1 MAIPVRRATADDA
14 VELSRLREVMFAS
27 FGPAPDR
34 TLWWDEAVKELQYAL
49 ADPGG
54 PLQAFV
60 VDADGNVGA
69 VGPSGAGDAAGLS
82 VPRGEAGLQWAGGAA
97 SVAGA
102 GGELASCAVGVIDRR
117 LPSAYNPI
125 GLSGYVLSVATD
137 PRYRRRGYA
146 RAVVQATL
154 EWFESCGIQRVELH
168 ASTDAEAMYRSMGF
182 LEPHGLA
189 LTRWAD
195 RR

>member
-14 VELSRLREVMFAS
+14 AELSRLREVMFAS

-34 TLWWDEAVKELQYAL
+34 TLWWDAAVKELQDAL
-49 ADPGG
+49 ADPDG

-60 VDADGNVGA
+60 VDAE
-69 VGPSGAGDAAGLS
+69 SF
-82 VPRGEAGLQWAGGAA
+82 
-97 SVAGA
+97 AGA
-102 GGELASCAVGVIDRR
+102 SGVSGTSGELASCAVGVIDRR
-117 LPSAYNPI
+117 LPSAYNPV

-137 PRYRRRGYA
+137 PRHRRRGYA

-154 EWFESCGIQRVELH
+154 DWFESRGIQRVELH
-168 ASTDAEAMYRSMGF
+168 ASTDAEAMYRAMGF

-189 LTRWAD
+189 LTRWAAHSD
-195 RR
+195 PSK

>member
-14 VELSRLREVMFAS
+14 AELSRLREVMFAS

-34 TLWWDEAVKELQYAL
+34 TLWWDAAVKELEDAL

-60 VDADGNVGA
+60 VDADGGGGVSSLA
-69 VGPSGAGDAAGLS
+69 RDAITAGLS
-82 VPRGEAGLQWAGGAA
+82 
-97 SVAGA
+97 GA

-154 EWFESCGIQRVELH
+154 EWFESRGILRVELH

-189 LTRWAD
+189 LTRWSAV
-195 RR
+195 RSASSV